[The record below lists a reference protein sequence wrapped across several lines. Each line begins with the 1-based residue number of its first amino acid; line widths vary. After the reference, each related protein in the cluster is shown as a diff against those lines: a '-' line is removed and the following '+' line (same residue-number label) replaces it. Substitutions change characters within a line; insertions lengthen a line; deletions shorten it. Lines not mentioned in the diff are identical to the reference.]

1 MRMGQEHRKI
11 TEMKNPNQAVS
22 AAPVLT
28 IVGAG
33 SLNWGRH
40 IAVDMMLHPDLAGA
54 EIRLVDLNE
63 QRLAM
68 VNEWCEFARRRLGC
82 GHRISA
88 HTDLKEGLRGAT
100 ACLTAISVGGDRLWR
115 YDSTHPQLD
124 GIFQAV
130 GDTTGPGGAIRA
142 LRHAPV
148 MRSIAQT
155 LAEVGAPDALLLQLT
170 NPLNALTACI
180 DRIPGIRVYGFCHG
194 YHDTEHIIAQALGLI
209 PPHTA
214 HDSVWRQNSPL
225 VRVELAGNNHFV
237 FADKLQIGD
246 RIYAQSEIRELTPQI
261 FDGPFREAVWSR
273 YGVYVGNNVR
283 HPIEFLP
290 GFNDRK
296 NEFGRLWGVAPVAE
310 EIDPLHGER
319 HDDSQTL
326 LEAALGE
333 ARRDFSATESWNLQH
348 SREPIAEIL
357 AAFQT
362 GKRLDVHL
370 NLRNEGAI
378 QGLAD
383 DLHLEMYCR
392 IENGEVIRPSVR
404 LPDGITAEIARVGQ
418 SQLLLAR
425 CCARFDEDL
434 LIESMDLDALMPTD
448 GAVARRLMR
457 EMIDFQ
463 RDLIFP
469 AT

>member
-1 MRMGQEHRKI
+1 
-11 TEMKNPNQAVS
+11 MKNINRPIIA
-22 AAPVLT
+22 

-40 IAVDMMLHPDLAGA
+40 IVVDLMLNPDLADA
-54 EIRLVDLNE
+54 EIRLFDLNPE
-63 QRLAM
+63 RLAM
-68 VNEWCEFARRRLGC
+68 VHEWCDFARRKLVT

-88 HTDLKEGLRGAT
+88 HSDLKEALEGAT
-100 ACLTAISVGGDRLWR
+100 ACLVAISVGGDRLWR
-115 YDSTHPQLD
+115 YDGTHPQLD

-142 LRHAPV
+142 LRHAPA
-148 MRSIAQT
+148 MRRIAQT
-155 LAEVGAPDALLLQLT
+155 LAEVGSANALLLQLT

-180 DRIPGIRVYGFCHG
+180 DETPGIRVLGFCHG
-194 YHDTEHIIAQALGLI
+194 YHDTEHIIARALGLI
-209 PPHTA
+209 PLHTA
-214 HDSVWRQNSPL
+214 HNAEWRPNAPV

-246 RIYAQSEIRELTPQI
+246 RIYNQQDIAELTPEI
-261 FDGPFREAVWSR
+261 FDAPFREAVWSR
-273 YGVYVGNNVR
+273 YGLYVGNNAR

-296 NEFGRLWGVAPVAE
+296 NDFCRMWGVAPVAG

-319 HDDSQTL
+319 QDDSQTL
-326 LEAALGE
+326 LEASLSD
-333 ARRDFSATESWNLQH
+333 ARRNFSATESWNLRH
-348 SREPIAEIL
+348 SHEPVAEIL
-357 AAFQT
+357 AAFHT

-378 QGLAD
+378 ESVAD

-404 LPDGITAEIARVGQ
+404 FPDGITAEIARVGR
-418 SQLLLAR
+418 SQMLLAR
-425 CCARFDEDL
+425 CCDRFDEEL
-434 LIESMDLDALMPTD
+434 LIEAMLLDALMPRDTTI
-448 GAVARRLMR
+448 VRRLMR
-457 EMIDFQ
+457 EMVNFQ
-463 RDLIFP
+463 RELIFP
-469 AT
+469 EEG

>member
-1 MRMGQEHRKI
+1 MEDTDQF
-11 TEMKNPNQAVS
+11 NS

-33 SLNWGRH
+33 SINWGRH
-40 IAVDMMLHPDLAGA
+40 IVVDMMLNPDLSSA

-63 QRLAM
+63 RRLAM
-68 VNEWCEFARRRLGC
+68 VLEWCEFARRRLGC
-82 GHRISA
+82 KHQISA
-88 HTDLKEGLRGAT
+88 YTDLKEGLRGAT

-148 MRSIAQT
+148 IRGIAQT
-155 LAEVGAPDALLLQLT
+155 LAEVGAPNPLLLQLT

-180 DRIPGIRVYGFCHG
+180 DRTPGIRVYGFCHG
-194 YHDTEHIIAQALGLI
+194 YHDTEHNIARSLGLI
-209 PPHTA
+209 PHYMSLT
-214 HDSVWRQNSPL
+214 SGWRQNAPV

-237 FADKLQIGD
+237 FADKLQIGH
-246 RIYAQSEIRELTPQI
+246 RMYSQGEIDELTPQI
-261 FDGPFREAVWSR
+261 FDNPFREAVWSR
-273 YGVYVGNNVR
+273 YGVYVGNNAR

-296 NEFGRLWGVAPVAE
+296 NDFGRIWGVAPVAG
-310 EIDPLHGER
+310 EIDPLNSER

-326 LEAALGE
+326 LEAALSD
-333 ARRDFSATESWNLQH
+333 ARRDFSTTEAWNLHH
-348 SREPIAEIL
+348 SHEPIAEIL
-357 AAFQT
+357 AAFHT
-362 GKRLDVHL
+362 GKRMDVHL

-378 QGLAD
+378 QCVAD
-383 DLHLEMYCR
+383 DLHLEMFCR
-392 IENGEVIRPSVR
+392 IENGRVVRPSVR
-404 LPDGITAEIARVGQ
+404 FPDRITGEIARVGQ

-425 CCARFDEDL
+425 CCDQFDEDV
-434 LIESMDLDALMPTD
+434 LIESMKLDALMPKD
-448 GAVARRLMR
+448 EAVIRRLMR
-457 EMIDFQ
+457 EMVDFQ
-463 RDLIFP
+463 RNLIFP
-469 AT
+469 ENDRVC

>member
-1 MRMGQEHRKI
+1 MI
-11 TEMKNPNQAVS
+11 ASMKSSNTVSS
-22 AAPVLT
+22 AAPILT

-40 IAVDMMLHPDLAGA
+40 IVVDMMLNPDLAGA

-63 QRLAM
+63 HRLAM
-68 VNEWCEFARRRLGC
+68 VLEWCEFARRRLGYN
-82 GHRISA
+82 HKISA

-130 GDTTGPGGAIRA
+130 GDTTGPGGAVRA

-148 MRSIAQT
+148 MRGIAQT
-155 LAEVGAPDALLLQLT
+155 LAEVGAPNALLLQLT

-180 DRIPGIRVYGFCHG
+180 DHIPGIRVYGFCHG
-194 YHDTEHIIAQALGLI
+194 YHDTEHRIALSLGLI
-209 PPHTA
+209 PLHASWT
-214 HDSVWRQNSPL
+214 SEWRKNIP
-225 VRVELAGNNHFV
+225 VIRVELAGNNHFV
-237 FADKLQIGD
+237 FADKLQIGE
-246 RIYAQSEIRELTPQI
+246 RTYTQKEIHELTPQI

-273 YGVYVGNNVR
+273 YRVYVGNNAR

-296 NEFGRLWGVAPVAE
+296 NDFGRRWGVSPVAG

-319 HDDSQTL
+319 HDDSEVL
-326 LEAALGE
+326 LQGALNE
-333 ARRDFSATESWNLQH
+333 ARQDFNATESWNLRH
-348 SREPIAEIL
+348 SHEPIAEIL
-357 AAFQT
+357 GAFHT
-362 GKRLDVHL
+362 GKRFDVHL

-378 QGLAD
+378 QGVAND
-383 DLHLEMYCR
+383 QHLEMYCR

-404 LPDGITAEIARVGQ
+404 FPDAITAEIARVGQ

-425 CCARFDEDL
+425 CCDRYDEEL
-434 LIESMDLDALMPTD
+434 LIESMKLDALMPKD
-448 GAVARRLMR
+448 EAVIRRLMR
-457 EMIDFQ
+457 EMVDFQ
-463 RDLIFP
+463 RDLIFLGN
-469 AT
+469 

>member
-1 MRMGQEHRKI
+1 MI
-11 TEMKNPNQAVS
+11 APMKSPSKVS
-22 AAPVLT
+22 NAASVIT

-40 IAVDMMLHPDLAGA
+40 IVVDMMLNPDLAGA

-68 VNEWCEFARRRLGC
+68 VLEWCEFARRRLGYD
-82 GHRISA
+82 HKISA

-130 GDTTGPGGAIRA
+130 GDTTGPGGAVRA

-148 MRSIAQT
+148 MRGIAQT
-155 LAEVGAPDALLLQLT
+155 LAEVGAPNALLLQLT

-180 DRIPGIRVYGFCHG
+180 DHIPGIRVYGFCHG
-194 YHDTEHIIAQALGLI
+194 YHDTEHNVARALGLI
-209 PPHTA
+209 PLHA
-214 HDSVWRQNSPL
+214 SYASEWRKNIP
-225 VRVELAGNNHFV
+225 VIRVELAGNNHFV

-246 RIYAQSEIRELTPQI
+246 RTYTQNEIHELTPRI

-273 YGVYVGNNVR
+273 YGVYVGNNAR

-290 GFNDRK
+290 GFNDRM
-296 NEFGRLWGVAPVAE
+296 NDFGRRWGVSPVAG

-319 HDDSQTL
+319 HDDSEEL
-326 LEAALGE
+326 LRASLDE
-333 ARRDFSATESWNLQH
+333 ARRDFKSTESWNLRH
-348 SREPIAEIL
+348 SHEPVAEIL
-357 AAFQT
+357 GAFHT
-362 GKRLDVHL
+362 GKRFDVHL

-378 QGLAD
+378 QGVAD
-383 DLHLEMYCR
+383 DQHLEMYCR
-392 IENGEVIRPSVR
+392 IENGEVLRPSVR
-404 LPDGITAEIARVGQ
+404 FPDAITGEIGRVGQ

-425 CCARFDEDL
+425 CCDQFDEDV
-434 LIESMDLDALMPTD
+434 LIESMKLDALMPKD
-448 GAVARRLMR
+448 EAVIRRLMR
-457 EMIDFQ
+457 EMVDFQ

-469 AT
+469 N

>member
-1 MRMGQEHRKI
+1 MWAGKPDYLRMIKSNE
-11 TEMKNPNQAVS
+11 AFS
-22 AAPVLT
+22 CAPVLT

-40 IAVDMMLHPDLAGA
+40 IVVDMMLNPDLVGA

-63 QRLAM
+63 KRLAM
-68 VNEWCEFARRRLGC
+68 VLEWCEFARRRLGC
-82 GHRISA
+82 GHKISA

-100 ACLTAISVGGDRLWR
+100 ACLTAIAVGGDRLWR

-148 MRSIAQT
+148 MRGIAQT
-155 LAEVGAPDALLLQLT
+155 LAEVGALNALLLQLT
-170 NPLNALTACI
+170 NPLNALTASI

-194 YHDTEHIIAQALGLI
+194 YHDTEHNIARALGLI
-209 PPHTA
+209 PH
-214 HDSVWRQNSPL
+214 HLSWISEWRKQAPV

-246 RIYAQSEIRELTPQI
+246 RIYTQEEIRELTPQI

-273 YGVYVGNNVR
+273 YGVYVGNNAR

-290 GFNDRK
+290 GFADRK
-296 NEFGRLWGVAPVAE
+296 NDFGRLWGVPPVAG

-319 HDDSQTL
+319 QDDSQTL
-326 LEAALGE
+326 LEAALSD
-333 ARRDFSATESWNLQH
+333 ARRDFVSTESWNLRH
-348 SREPIAEIL
+348 SHEPIAEIL
-357 AAFQT
+357 AAFHT
-362 GKRLDVHL
+362 GKSLDVHL

-378 QGLAD
+378 QGVAD

-392 IENGEVIRPSVR
+392 IENGEVVRPSVR
-404 LPDGITAEIARVGQ
+404 FPDGITSEIARVGQ

-425 CCARFDEDL
+425 CCDRFDEDT
-434 LIESMDLDALMPTD
+434 LIESMKLDALMPAD
-448 GAVARRLMR
+448 EAVIRRLIR

-469 AT
+469 AN

>member
-1 MRMGQEHRKI
+1 MQSSNKA
-11 TEMKNPNQAVS
+11 TS

-40 IAVDMMLHPDLAGA
+40 IVVDMMLNPDLAGA

-63 QRLAM
+63 HRLAM
-68 VNEWCEFARRRLGC
+68 VFEWCEFARRRLGYD
-82 GHRISA
+82 HKISA

-100 ACLTAISVGGDRLWR
+100 ACLTAIAVGGDRLWR

-130 GDTTGPGGAIRA
+130 GDTTGPGGAVRA

-148 MRSIAQT
+148 MRGIAQT
-155 LAEVGAPDALLLQLT
+155 LAEVGAPNALLLQLT
-170 NPLNALTACI
+170 NPLNALTACV
-180 DRIPGIRVYGFCHG
+180 DHIPGIRVYGFCHG
-194 YHDTEHIIAQALGLI
+194 YHDTEYMIARALGLI
-209 PPHTA
+209 PLHTV
-214 HDSVWRQNSPL
+214 HTSGWRKTIPTI
-225 VRVELAGNNHFV
+225 RVELAGNNHFV
-237 FADKLQIGD
+237 FIDKLQIGD
-246 RIYAQSEIRELTPQI
+246 RIYSQKEIHELTPQI

-273 YGVYVGNNVR
+273 YGVYVGNNAR

-290 GFNDRK
+290 VFNDRM
-296 NEFGRLWGVAPVAE
+296 NDFGRRWGVAPVAG
-310 EIDPLHGER
+310 EIDPLNGER
-319 HDDSQTL
+319 HDDSEQL
-326 LEAALGE
+326 LQAALNE
-333 ARRDFSATESWNLQH
+333 ARQDFSATESWDLGH
-348 SREPIAEIL
+348 SHEPIAEIL
-357 AAFQT
+357 GAFHT

-378 QGLAD
+378 QGVAGD
-383 DLHLEMYCR
+383 QHLEMYCR

-404 LPDGITAEIARVGQ
+404 FPDAITAEIARVGQ

-425 CCARFDEDL
+425 CCDRYDEEL
-434 LIESMDLDALMPTD
+434 LVESMKLDALMPKD
-448 GAVARRLMR
+448 EALIRRLMR
-457 EMIDFQ
+457 EMVDFQ

-469 AT
+469 G